1 MKGTNTHS
9 GLVKLEIFSAVL
21 MSLATVA
28 TAWSAYQ
35 ATLWGGIQTFML
47 ADAAKSGQVA
57 SLKSTEATLR
67 RFFDGVI
74 LMEYLGYFLQGQ
86 HDMAD
91 FYFKRLRPELKVAV
105 ESWLA
110 MNPLQNPEAPPHPLA
125 MEEYVVRQIM
135 ESKEF
140 EKEAYARRTEAERAN
155 KISDN
160 YTMAT
165 VLFAIV
171 LFLSGIAT
179 KFELLT
185 VRLAL
190 LILAAVVFFGSVG
203 VLYTFP
209 VTFD

>member
-1 MKGTNTHS
+1 MKGANTNS
-9 GLVKLEIFSAVL
+9 VRARLEIFSAVL

-35 ATLWGGIQTFML
+35 ATLWGGIQTFLL
-47 ADAAKSGQVA
+47 ADATKAGRVS
-57 SLKSTEATLR
+57 SLKSTEANLR
-67 RFFDGVI
+67 RFADGVI

-110 MNPLQNPEAPPHPLA
+110 MNPLQNPEAPPHPMA
-125 MEEYVVRQIM
+125 MKEYVVRQAL
-135 ESKEF
+135 EVEEF

-160 YTMAT
+160 YIMVT

-171 LFLSGIAT
+171 LFLGGIAT
-179 KFELLT
+179 KFELPT

-190 LILAAVVFFGSVG
+190 LILAAVVFCGSVG
-203 VLYTFP
+203 VLCTFP